1 MEVAPQAGTE
11 YAWNNY
17 HEIAEN
23 TRLDVPRILNMSFI
37 DCTFLPSGRLPTA
50 AQVST
55 QIPTAILWVCL
66 SMYSV
71 SHFLRW
77 THQFKNYPPVSI
89 KRGNATSPIHK
100 RMMVPMEPYPFPSHP
115 ATIDGGQPWSH
126 GLPILPYVSI
136 LVGGIPTP
144 LKNINQLG
152 WWHSQYM
159 ESHKSHVPNHQPAY
173 VPFTF
178 ACLICHETIKT
189 ASPAINFSVRPALL
203 RLRRYRDSGKQ
214 TESACGLSRF
224 FHPRNT
230 RLNDQS
236 MADDSLDDVR
246 CWTKLV
252 ISGQPCVKCRSCTP
266 TTIQLWLPQCCMV
279 IADGGS
285 FPSSSSDGGSPVS
298 WSHDGS

>member
-1 MEVAPQAGTE
+1 
-11 YAWNNY
+11 
-17 HEIAEN
+17 
-23 TRLDVPRILNMSFI
+23 
-37 DCTFLPSGRLPTA
+37 
-50 AQVST
+50 
-55 QIPTAILWVCL
+55 
-66 SMYSV
+66 
-71 SHFLRW
+71 
-77 THQFKNYPPVSI
+77 
-89 KRGNATSPIHK
+89 
-100 RMMVPMEPYPFPSHP
+100 
-115 ATIDGGQPWSH
+115 
-126 GLPILPYVSI
+126 
-136 LVGGIPTP
+136 
-144 LKNINQLG
+144 
-152 WWHSQYM
+152 M

-230 RLNDQS
+230 RFNDQS

-266 TTIQLWLPQCCMV
+266 TTIQMWLPQCCMV